1 MDSFTEWLLWLE
13 NSTWATSIKKSLWL
27 YPFIEIIHIIGI
39 LFVAG
44 AAILFDFRLLG
55 LSKRGPIVDAAKNLL
70 PWSLRGLILAIPSG
84 VLLFTTNAGT
94 LANDITFQVKLS
106 LLALAGVN
114 ALIFRSVVYKRWLST
129 GSEPIKLPLLAK
141 LNGVISIV
149 LWFSI
154 IACGRLLAY

>member
-1 MDSFTEWLLWLE
+1 VDSFTEWLLWLE
-13 NSTWATSIKKSLWL
+13 NSLWATSIKKSLWL

-55 LSKRGPIVDAAKNLL
+55 LSKRGTVVDAAKNLL
-70 PWSLRGLILAIPSG
+70 PWSLRGLILVIPSG
-84 VLLFTTNAGT
+84 ILLFSTNAQT
-94 LANDITFQVKLS
+94 LAHDPTFQIKLT

-114 ALIFRSVVYKRWLST
+114 ALVFRSLVYKDWLKSNN
-129 GSEPIKLPLLAK
+129 EPKKIPAIAK
-141 LNGVISIV
+141 LNGIV
-149 LWFSI
+149 SMLLWISI

>member
-1 MDSFTEWLLWLE
+1 MNSFTELLLWLE
-13 NSTWATSIKKSLWL
+13 NSTWAISIKKSLWL

-55 LSKRGPIVDAAKNLL
+55 LSKRGTVIDAAKNLL
-70 PWSLRGLILAIPSG
+70 PWSLRGLILVIPSG
-84 VLLFTTNAGT
+84 ILLFSTNAQT
-94 LANDITFQVKLS
+94 LAHDIAFQLKLT

-114 ALIFRSVVYKRWLST
+114 ALIFRAVVYKDWLKLHN
-129 GSEPIKLPLLAK
+129 EPKRIPTIAK
-141 LNGVISIV
+141 LNGIVSMV
-149 LWFSI
+149 LWISI

>member
-1 MDSFTEWLLWLE
+1 VDSFTEWLLWLE

-27 YPFIEIIHIIGI
+27 YPFVEIIHIIGI

-55 LSKRGPIVDAAKNLL
+55 LTKRGTVADAAKNLL
-70 PWSLRGLILAIPSG
+70 PWSLRGLILVIPSG
-84 VLLFTTNAGT
+84 ILLFSTNAQT
-94 LANDITFQVKLS
+94 LAHDPTFQIKLT

-114 ALIFRSVVYKRWLST
+114 ALVFRSLVYKDWLKSHN
-129 GSEPIKLPLLAK
+129 EPKKIPTIAR
-141 LNGVISIV
+141 LNGIISMM
-149 LWFSI
+149 LWISI